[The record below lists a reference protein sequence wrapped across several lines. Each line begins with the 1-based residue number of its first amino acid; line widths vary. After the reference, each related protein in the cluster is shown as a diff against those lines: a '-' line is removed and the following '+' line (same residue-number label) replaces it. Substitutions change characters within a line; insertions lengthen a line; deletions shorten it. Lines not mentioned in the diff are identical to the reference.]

1 MQAFETLF
9 ARVSTALKESVG
21 HTLFT
26 ISYAL
31 PGDREVERIYT
42 SLPAGR
48 VPGGWPQA
56 SAPDRLELLA
66 VVRNRVHVPWREIVI
81 NMLPPQV
88 AQAA

>member
-31 PGDREVERIYT
+31 PGDREVERIDT

-48 VPGGWPQA
+48 PSTRWVAA
-56 SAPDRLELLA
+56 SQCTRST
-66 VVRNRVHVPWREIVI
+66 
-81 NMLPPQV
+81 
-88 AQAA
+88 